1 MAVGKRGE
9 AGLSALTAL
18 PSPLLPLSSKHLV
31 PFYFISQ
38 DAPIFLVKCMDA
50 PWRVKMS
57 KAQRQIHSCNDKD
70 IYEKFQGN
78 CATLYFDFDS

>member
-1 MAVGKRGE
+1 MYEDESKDVFMAVGKRGE

-38 DAPIFLVKCMDA
+38 DAPIL
-50 PWRVKMS
+50 
-57 KAQRQIHSCNDKD
+57 
-70 IYEKFQGN
+70 
-78 CATLYFDFDS
+78 LL